1 MIEKHG
7 IPAAMVTAMTSM
19 AKVAGANRILASGLI
34 PHTLGD
40 PTRSHD
46 DEFAWRTRQV
56 RKALTAVSTA
66 ISEAQIFPDW

>member
-7 IPAAMVTAMTSM
+7 IPVAMVTAMTSM

-40 PTRSHD
+40 PHRSPD
-46 DEFAWRTRQV
+46 DEFTWRLGQV
-56 RKALTAVSTA
+56 RKALKATATA
-66 ISEAQIFPDW
+66 IDEAQIFPDW

>member
-7 IPAAMVTAMTSM
+7 IPVAMVTAMTSM

-40 PTRSHD
+40 PTRTPD
-46 DEFAWRTRQV
+46 EEFAWRKRQV
-56 RKALTAVSTA
+56 HRALKAVATPLD
-66 ISEAQIFPDW
+66 EAMIFPDW

>member
-40 PTRSHD
+40 PTRSRD
-46 DEFAWRTRQV
+46 DEFAWRKRQV
-56 RKALTAVSTA
+56 RKALNAVATA
-66 ISEAQIFPDW
+66 IPEAQIFPDW

>member
-1 MIEKHG
+1 MIEKNG
-7 IPAAMVTAMTSM
+7 IPAAMITAMTSM

-40 PTRSHD
+40 PTKTAA
-46 DEFAWRTRQV
+46 DEFAWRKRQV
-56 RKALTAVSTA
+56 HKALKAVATP

>member
-1 MIEKHG
+1 MLEKHG
-7 IPAAMVTAMTSM
+7 IPTAMVTAMTAM

-40 PTRSHD
+40 PTRTPE

-56 RKALTAVSTA
+56 RKALNAVATP
-66 ISEAQIFPDW
+66 INEAQIFPDW